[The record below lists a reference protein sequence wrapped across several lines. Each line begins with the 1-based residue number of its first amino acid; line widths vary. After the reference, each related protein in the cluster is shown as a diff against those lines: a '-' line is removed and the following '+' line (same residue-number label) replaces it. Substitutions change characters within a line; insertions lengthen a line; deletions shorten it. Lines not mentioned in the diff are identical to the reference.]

1 MIYIIKEYIS
11 DFVEKRERFLVTE
24 EKIRTLRN
32 QSLCISSPTIKDDF
46 IKSGGIHDSM
56 KVVDEYIDLENKKL
70 LKQQKE
76 YIEAMLKFIELS
88 NELSNERK
96 RNIIKKRYIDQLEMK
111 DIAIEEDIT
120 YNYCYQLEKI
130 ALQELDIILKS
141 RKML

>member
-11 DFVEKRERFLVTE
+11 DFVEKREKFLVTE

-32 QSLCISSPTIKDDF
+32 QSLCISSPTIKEDF
-46 IKSGGIHDSM
+46 VKSGGIHDSM

-76 YIEAMLKFIELS
+76 YIEAMLNFIELI
-88 NELSNERK
+88 NELSSERK

-130 ALQELDIILKS
+130 ALQQLDIILKS
-141 RKML
+141 RKKL

>member
-11 DFVEKRERFLVTE
+11 DFVEKREKFLVTE

-32 QSLCISSPTIKDDF
+32 QSLCISSPTIKEDF

-76 YIEAMLKFIELS
+76 YIEAMLKFIELI
-88 NELSNERK
+88 NELSSERK

-130 ALQELDIILKS
+130 ALQQLDIILKS
-141 RKML
+141 RKKL

>member
-1 MIYIIKEYIS
+1 MIYIIKEYID

-32 QSLCISSPTIKDDF
+32 QSLYISSPTIKEDF

-88 NELSNERK
+88 NELSSERK

-130 ALQELDIILKS
+130 ALLELDIILKS
-141 RKML
+141 RKKL

>member
-32 QSLCISSPTIKDDF
+32 QSLCISSPTIKEDF

-76 YIEAMLKFIELS
+76 YIEAMLNFIELI
-88 NELSNERK
+88 NELSSERK

-130 ALQELDIILKS
+130 ALQQLDIILKS
-141 RKML
+141 RKKL

>member
-76 YIEAMLKFIELS
+76 YIETMLKFIELS
-88 NELSNERK
+88 NELSSERK

-130 ALQELDIILKS
+130 ALQELDIILKN

>member
-32 QSLCISSPTIKDDF
+32 QSLCISSPTIKEDF

-76 YIEAMLKFIELS
+76 YIETMLNFIELI
-88 NELSNERK
+88 NELSSERK

-130 ALQELDIILKS
+130 ALQQLDIILKS
-141 RKML
+141 RKKL

>member
-32 QSLCISSPTIKDDF
+32 QSLCISSPTIKEDF

-76 YIEAMLKFIELS
+76 YIEAMLNFIELS
-88 NELSNERK
+88 NALSSERK

-141 RKML
+141 RKKL

>member
-76 YIEAMLKFIELS
+76 YIETMLKFIELS
-88 NELSNERK
+88 NELSSERK

-141 RKML
+141 RKKS

>member
-32 QSLCISSPTIKDDF
+32 QSLCISSPTIKEDF

-56 KVVDEYIDLENKKL
+56 KVVDEYVDLENKKL

-76 YIEAMLKFIELS
+76 YIEAMLNFIELI
-88 NELSNERK
+88 NELSSERK

-130 ALQELDIILKS
+130 ALQQLDIILKS
-141 RKML
+141 RKKL

>member
-24 EKIRTLRN
+24 EKIRTLRH
-32 QSLCISSPTIKDDF
+32 QSLCISSPTIKEDF

-56 KVVDEYIDLENKKL
+56 KVVDEYVDLENKKL

-76 YIEAMLKFIELS
+76 YIEAMLNFIELI
-88 NELSNERK
+88 NELSSERK

-130 ALQELDIILKS
+130 ALQQLDIILKS